1 MMTRFQIELDE
12 IVNLDDYPIAQ
23 KSNAARTA
31 LIDRCQADLKEH
43 LCCSIPLFIRP
54 DALRTMVA
62 EALSLRSQAY
72 DNISRRNCYLQKQ
85 GDTSLPDTHSRN
97 HLEDT
102 STRMLAYDQIP
113 ESSPLKAFY
122 HADAVRQMI
131 ADIVGCDELFD
142 NEDPYQ
148 PANYVCYEHG
158 DQSSWHFDSDNSFTV
173 TLMIQAADEG
183 GEFQMSP
190 GARTDTNQ
198 NYNHVAEVLQGKRND
213 TVVTIAREA
222 GALCVFRGC
231 NALHR
236 VTPVVGNSMRI
247 VGVFVYERAV
257 GVFGDQEVNETIYG
271 DRVANA

>member
-1 MMTRFQIELDE
+1 VTQSQIVLDE
-12 IVNLDDYPIAQ
+12 IVNLDDYPIEQ
-23 KSNAARTA
+23 KNNPARLA
-31 LIDRCQADLKEH
+31 LIDRCQTGLKEN

-54 DALRTMVA
+54 NALQSMAA

-72 DNISRRNCYLQKQ
+72 DNNSRRNCYLQKQ
-85 GDTSLPDTHSRN
+85 GDASLPDSHSRN

-113 ESSPLKAFY
+113 ESSSLKAFY

-142 NEDPYQ
+142 SEDPYQ

-190 GARTDTNQ
+190 GARTDTDQ
-198 NYNHVAEVLQGKRND
+198 NYNHVAEVLQGKRDD

-247 VGVFVYERAV
+247 MGVFVYERAA

-271 DRVANA
+271 DRVANS